1 MRGTCGFCLIT
12 MTVAAC
18 AAATPPQAGKRSALL
33 LRADLAPTIRVSQP
47 ATTQPA
53 APAPAKKLSL
63 PAPPEAPLQL
73 NAAAA
78 AAPIT
83 PPPLLTLT
91 LPAPPPLVALEL
103 PAPPLAAADLP
114 MGAETPA
121 QLPESVLHQAD
132 SQIVAAAEFTS
143 STDDNAAIN
152 ATEEEQPTEAV
163 APKRPLQ
170 FAFFLAQSDLPPQP
184 QPTPDD
190 LADPLTRLL
199 GQQPDEYIRPI
210 GDLQADIT
218 FKPGPLPEKYDRLA
232 AEKFARAGEVVAAF
246 GSDRPW
252 PAFTYAYVAPALC
265 HRPLYFEEPN
275 VERYGYQLGCLQP
288 VVSGAHFFAT
298 VPFVPYKMV
307 LCRPH
312 DCMYTLGQYRPG
324 DYTPFQHN
332 RFVWDTKAAV
342 AQVGVVVGLVFLIP

>member
-1 MRGTCGFCLIT
+1 
-12 MTVAAC
+12 
-18 AAATPPQAGKRSALL
+18 
-33 LRADLAPTIRVSQP
+33 
-47 ATTQPA
+47 
-53 APAPAKKLSL
+53 
-63 PAPPEAPLQL
+63 
-73 NAAAA
+73 
-78 AAPIT
+78 
-83 PPPLLTLT
+83 
-91 LPAPPPLVALEL
+91 
-103 PAPPLAAADLP
+103 
-114 MGAETPA
+114 
-121 QLPESVLHQAD
+121 VLQAD
-132 SQIVAAAEFTS
+132 PQIVAAAEFS
-143 STDDNAAIN
+143 SSGEELAADS
-152 ATEEEQPTEAV
+152 ASKAERPTEAV
-163 APKRPLQ
+163 EQNRRLQ
-170 FAFFLAQSDLPPQP
+170 FAFFMAQSDLTPQKELPP
-184 QPTPDD
+184 TADD

-210 GDLQADIT
+210 GDLQADIA
-218 FKPGPLPEKYDRLA
+218 FKPGPLPDKYDRMA
-232 AEKFARAGEVVAAF
+232 AEKFARAGEVVAAY

-307 LCRPH
+307 ICRPH